1 MPTRQSRFEA
11 LMGWILMM
19 EFSTSHMLSKQG
31 VFILDDGLL
40 DEPSWCNRYFLSV
53 TILRFEF
60 WRNTTTEAEEKVEY
74 IFLFS

>member
-1 MPTRQSRFEA
+1 
-11 LMGWILMM
+11 
-19 EFSTSHMLSKQG
+19 MLSKQG